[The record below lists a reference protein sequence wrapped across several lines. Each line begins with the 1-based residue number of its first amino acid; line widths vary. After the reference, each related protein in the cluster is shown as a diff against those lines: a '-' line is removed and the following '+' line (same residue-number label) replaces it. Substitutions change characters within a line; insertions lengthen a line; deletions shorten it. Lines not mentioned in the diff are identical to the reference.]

1 VRRTAASSA
10 LIFGVLLMAASPVGA
25 QTETAVLD
33 RAATSL
39 RRDPVYVDDRAERT
53 IDASAADR
61 LRRRIRDGDQPVF
74 LAVLP
79 SSAVAEAGNV
89 NRLPEVLAGRVNLAG
104 TYGVI
109 AGGSFRAGSTSLPPG
124 RATSAATA
132 AFQAHSGEGTE
143 AVLADFVER
152 VASVRASAPPGGE
165 TGDGTGGESEGAGD
179 GGGGGSS
186 GSVLPLL
193 LLLGAGGAGLYFWQ
207 RGKRRRED
215 AELEAEVTKDRSILR
230 AELSVLADDVLAL
243 EPQIALHPDARA
255 DYEAAASRYRVAQA
269 ALEEADD
276 RIDLIRV
283 ERVIAE
289 GRYAMD
295 RARAIVDGRPPPP
308 PPTDLTRRGRHD
320 EPPVDVDDDGRPQY
334 VGYGSPFYGGGWFGG
349 GGGLLTGLF
358 LGQMLGGW
366 GGGGHHEHN
375 VYVEDSGD
383 GGDAGGDWGGGD
395 WGGGDWGGGDFGGG
409 DVGGGDW

>member
-152 VASVRASAPPGGE
+152 VASIRASAPPAGRPA
-165 TGDGTGGESEGAGD
+165 TGRGARAKARATAGVGAPRAACCPSCCCSAPAGPASTSGSAASGAGRMP
-179 GGGGGSS
+179 SS
-186 GSVLPLL
+186 
-193 LLLGAGGAGLYFWQ
+193 
-207 RGKRRRED
+207 
-215 AELEAEVTKDRSILR
+215 
-230 AELSVLADDVLAL
+230 
-243 EPQIALHPDARA
+243 
-255 DYEAAASRYRVAQA
+255 
-269 ALEEADD
+269 
-276 RIDLIRV
+276 
-283 ERVIAE
+283 
-289 GRYAMD
+289 
-295 RARAIVDGRPPPP
+295 RP
-308 PPTDLTRRGRHD
+308 R
-320 EPPVDVDDDGRPQY
+320 
-334 VGYGSPFYGGGWFGG
+334 
-349 GGGLLTGLF
+349 
-358 LGQMLGGW
+358 
-366 GGGGHHEHN
+366 
-375 VYVEDSGD
+375 
-383 GGDAGGDWGGGD
+383 
-395 WGGGDWGGGDFGGG
+395 
-409 DVGGGDW
+409 